1 MNLVIVESPAKAK
14 TINKYLGDD
23 YIVLASYGHIRDL
36 PSKNGSV
43 DPENDFKMEWEVDSF
58 SKKYLKDITDAAKNS
73 SKIILATDPDRE
85 GEAIAWHVKEYLN
98 EKKLIK
104 DKHVERVVFNEIT
117 KKAVINGIENPRQ
130 IEPLL
135 VDAYM
140 ARRALDY
147 LVGFNI
153 SPILWTKLPGSKSA
167 GRVQSVALKLITE
180 REHEIELFNPQE
192 FWTLSVKFTDNNKNQ
207 LLSSI
212 TQLDGSKIEKFS
224 FKDKAEIDKAIKDF
238 KSKKFIITDI
248 SSKVVNRNPLGPFTT
263 STLQQVASGKLG
275 FGASRTMQIAQK
287 LYQGIEIEGETIG
300 LITYMRTD
308 GTNLSSDAI
317 DSFRSYIKNEFGK
330 EYLPETS
337 INYTGKKAKNAQE
350 AHEAIRPTDI
360 MRTPDII
367 KKYLSPD
374 QNKLYDLIWCRA
386 LSSQMETAKFDRN
399 TITISTEDNQ
409 TKCKASGSVIK
420 FDGFLKILKDNKKDE
435 DEEILPKMTKGPVNI
450 EALLDE
456 QHFTQPPPR
465 YSEASLV
472 KKLEE
477 LGIGRP
483 STYASIISVIS
494 TRGYAEAIN
503 KRFHP
508 TDRGKLISAFLEK
521 LFSKYV
527 DYNFTASLE
536 NQLDEITTGKEG
548 WLKVLEMFWKDFN
561 QNVSAVKEKR
571 TREVLDL
578 LNESLGS
585 LIFERG
591 KDGNVDRNCKLCDTG
606 SLSLK
611 NSFRG
616 GAFIGCSNYP
626 DCKFTRPLSKA
637 KAAAQSQLAEPKF
650 IGKHD
655 NGNDMFLKNG
665 RFGPYIQ
672 YEKNEEI
679 AEKIIESKKKKKKK
693 KKNDKPDNNFKNV
706 SIPKGVTLESVDLD
720 RAKFLCSLPKILGI
734 NPENQK
740 DIILNSG
747 RFGPYL
753 KCENK
758 SARIENVEE
767 IFSIGLNRAISL
779 IAEAKPGRM
788 SSSIIKDLGE
798 HPEDKKPV
806 RIMKGQY
813 GPYIKYKSL
822 NATIPEEKDP
832 LEINM
837 EEALILIEKRKEYD
851 KTKKIKNEEKNEK
864 INNIDYV
871 FKYSFMFIY

>member
-23 YIVLASYGHIRDL
+23 YKVLASYGHIRDL

-43 DPENDFKMEWEVDSF
+43 DPENNFKMIWEVDSF
-58 SKKYLKDITDAAKNS
+58 SKKYLKEITDAAKES

-85 GEAIAWHVKEYLN
+85 GEAIAWHVKEFLN
-98 EKKLIK
+98 EKKLLK
-104 DKHVERVVFNEIT
+104 DKRVERVVFNEIT
-117 KKAVINGIENPRQ
+117 KKAVIHGIDNPRQ

-180 REHEIELFNPQE
+180 REHQIELFNPEE
-192 FWTLSVKFTDNNKNQ
+192 FWTVKINFKDNN
-207 LLSSI
+207 SI
-212 TQLDGSKIEKFS
+212 VSANISQLDGKKIEKFS
-224 FKDKAEIDKAIKDF
+224 FKNKEEVNKAIDQIK
-238 KSKKFIITDI
+238 KKKFNISDI
-248 SSKVVNRNPLGPFTT
+248 STKVVNRNPSGPFTT
-263 STLQQVASGKLG
+263 STLQQVSSGRLG
-275 FGASRTMQIAQK
+275 FGVSRTMQIAQK

-308 GTNLSSDAI
+308 GTNISNEAI
-317 DSFRSYIKNEFGK
+317 SGFRDYIKNNFG
-330 EYLPETS
+330 ENYLPNEPLTYS
-337 INYTGKKAKNAQE
+337 GKKAKNAQE

-360 MRTPDII
+360 IRSPDEV
-367 KKYLSPD
+367 KKYLSSD
-374 QNKLYDLIWCRA
+374 QNKLYNLIWSRA
-386 LSSQMETAKFDRN
+386 LSSQMQLAKFDRN
-399 TITISTEDNQ
+399 TITITSDDKNTICN
-409 TKCKASGSVIK
+409 ASGSVIK
-420 FDGFLKILKDNKKDE
+420 FDGFLKVFKDQKKE
-435 DEEILPKMTKGPVNI
+435 DNESILPVMTKGSVNI
-450 EALLDE
+450 DTLIDE

-483 STYASIISVIS
+483 STYASIISIIS
-494 TRGYAEAIN
+494 TRGYVEIVN

-508 TDRGKLISAFLEK
+508 TDRGKLITAFLEK

-527 DYNFTASLE
+527 DYNFTAGLE
-536 NQLDEITTGKEG
+536 NQLDEITSGKER
-548 WLKVLEMFWKDFN
+548 WIKVLEIFWKDFN
-561 QNVSAVKEKR
+561 QNVSEVKEKR

-578 LNESLGS
+578 LNDSLGS
-585 LIFERG
+585 LIFERN
-591 KDGNVDRNCKLCDTG
+591 KDGGVDRKCKLCADG
-606 SLSLK
+606 LLSLK

-626 DCKFTRPLSKA
+626 ECKFTRPLSKV
-637 KAAAQSQLAEPKF
+637 KAAQQSQLAEPKL
-650 IGKHD
+650 IGKHE
-655 NGNDMFLKNG
+655 NGNDMFLKIG

-672 YEKNEEI
+672 YEVIPEI
-679 AEKIIESKKKKKKK
+679 IKDEIINKKKTKKKKKVL
-693 KKNDKPDNNFKNV
+693 KNNNLKNI
-706 SIPKGVTLESVDLD
+706 SIPKGISIESVDLE
-720 RAKFLCSLPKILGI
+720 RAKFLCSLPKNLGI
-734 NPENQK
+734 NPENEK
-740 DIILNSG
+740 EIFLNSG

-758 SARIENVEE
+758 SARLENVED
-767 IFSIGLNRAISL
+767 IFSIGLNRAITL
-779 IAEAKPGRM
+779 IAEAKPGRIF
-788 SSSIIKDLGE
+788 SSIIKDLGE

-832 LEINM
+832 TEINM

-851 KTKKIKNEEKNEK
+851 RNKKGKNKKKGNK
-864 INNIDYV
+864 
-871 FKYSFMFIY
+871 

>member
-14 TINKYLGDD
+14 TINKYLGND

-43 DPENDFKMEWEVDSF
+43 DPENNFKMEWEVDSF
-58 SKKYLKDITDAAKNS
+58 SKKYLKEITDAAKDS
-73 SKIILATDPDRE
+73 TKIILATDPDRE

-117 KKAVINGIENPRQ
+117 KKAVIHGIANPRK
-130 IEPLL
+130 IEQLL

-167 GRVQSVALKLITE
+167 GRVQSVALKLITQ
-180 REHEIELFNPQE
+180 REHEIELFNPKE
-192 FWTLSVKFTDNNKNQ
+192 FWTLSIKFNDANK
-207 LLSSI
+207 SSI
-212 TQLDGSKIEKFS
+212 LASISQLNGSKIEKFS
-224 FKDKAEIDKAIKDF
+224 FKNELEIKKAIDEV
-238 KSKKFIITDI
+238 KSKKFQISDI
-248 SSKVVNRNPLGPFTT
+248 SSKIVNRNPSGPYTT
-263 STLQQVASGKLG
+263 STLQQFASGRLG

-308 GTNLSSDAI
+308 GTNLSTDSI
-317 DSFRSYIKNEFGK
+317 ESFRSYIEKEFGK
-330 EYLPETS
+330 KYLPENPL
-337 INYTGKKAKNAQE
+337 NYSGKKAKNAQE

-360 MRTPDII
+360 MRTPNII
-367 KKYLSPD
+367 KRYLSAD
-374 QNKLYDLIWCRA
+374 QYKLYDLIWSRA
-386 LSSQMETAKFDRN
+386 LSSQMASAKFDRN
-399 TITISTEDNQ
+399 TITISSEDDG
-409 TKCKASGSVIK
+409 TICKASGSVVR
-420 FDGFLKILKDNKKDE
+420 FDGFLKVMKDNRKDE
-435 DEEILPKMTKGPVNI
+435 EEEILPEMSKCSVNI

-494 TRGYAEAIN
+494 TRGYAETIN

-548 WLKVLEMFWKDFN
+548 WIKVLEMFWKDFN
-561 QNVSAVKEKR
+561 QNVSNVKEKR

-578 LNESLGS
+578 LNDSLGS

-591 KDGNVDRNCKLCDTG
+591 KDGNIDRKCNLCDNGT
-606 SLSLK
+606 LSLK

-626 DCKFTRPLSKA
+626 ECKFTRPLSKA

-650 IGKHD
+650 IGKHE
-655 NGNDMFLKNG
+655 NGNDMYLKNG

-672 YEKNEEI
+672 YEKINEIMEDVI
-679 AEKIIESKKKKKKK
+679 DTKKK
-693 KKNDKPDNNFKNV
+693 KKNIKNKKDTKEENNLKNV
-706 SIPKGVTLESVDLD
+706 SIPKGITLESVDLE
-720 RAKFLCSLPKILGI
+720 RAQFLCSLPKTLGI
-734 NPENQK
+734 NPDNQK

-767 IFSIGLNRAISL
+767 IFSIGLNRAITI
-779 IAEAKPGRM
+779 IAEAKPGRI

-832 LEINM
+832 LELNM
-837 EEALILIEKRKEYD
+837 EEALILIEKRREYD
-851 KTKKIKNEEKNEK
+851 RNKKSKKK
-864 INNIDYV
+864 
-871 FKYSFMFIY
+871 KKK

>member
-14 TINKYLGDD
+14 TINKYLGDN
-23 YIVLASYGHIRDL
+23 YKVLASYGHIRDL

-43 DPENDFKMEWEVDSF
+43 NPDQDFKMEWEVDSF
-58 SKKYLKDITDAAKNS
+58 SKKYLKEITDAAKDS

-98 EKKLIK
+98 EKKLLK
-104 DKHVERVVFNEIT
+104 DKEIERVVFNEIT
-117 KKAVINGIENPRQ
+117 KKAVIQGIENPRQ

-180 REHEIELFNPQE
+180 REHAIESFKPEE
-192 FWTLSVKFTDNNKNQ
+192 FWTLSIKFADTANQNFTASISQLDNN
-207 LLSSI
+207 
-212 TQLDGSKIEKFS
+212 KIEKFS
-224 FKDKAEIDKAIKDF
+224 FRNKEEINKAISSINK
-238 KSKKFIITDI
+238 KKFSITDI
-248 SSKVVNRNPLGPFTT
+248 SSKIVNRNPSGPFTT
-263 STLQQVASGKLG
+263 STLQQTASSRLG

-287 LYQGIEIEGETIG
+287 LYQGIEMEGETIG

-308 GTNLSSDAI
+308 GTNLSKDAVT
-317 DSFRSYIKNEFGK
+317 SFRNYIQKEIGN
-330 EYLPETS
+330 EYLPKDVL
-337 INYTGKKAKNAQE
+337 NYSGKKAKNAQE

-360 MRTPDII
+360 IRTPQSV
-367 KKYLSPD
+367 KKYLSTD
-374 QNKLYDLIWCRA
+374 QNKLYDLIWSRA
-386 LSSQMETAKFDRN
+386 LSSQMESAKFDRN
-399 TITISTEDNQ
+399 TITITSDNND
-409 TKCKASGSVIK
+409 TICKASGSVLK
-420 FDGFLKILKDNKKDE
+420 FDGFLKIYNNQSKDDDE
-435 DEEILPKMTKGPVNI
+435 NILPAVSKGPINI
-450 EALLDE
+450 EALIDE
-456 QHFTQPPPR
+456 QHYTQPPPR

-483 STYASIISVIS
+483 STYASIISTIAN
-494 TRGYAEAIN
+494 RGYAEILN
-503 KRFHP
+503 KRFFP

-527 DYNFTASLE
+527 DYNFTAGLE
-536 NQLDEITTGKEG
+536 DQLDEITTGKES
-548 WLKVLEMFWKDFN
+548 WIKVLELFWKDFN
-561 QNVSAVKEKR
+561 NNVSEVKEKR

-578 LNESLGS
+578 LNDSLGE
-585 LIFERG
+585 LIFD
-591 KDGNVDRNCKLCDTG
+591 KDNEGNVVRKCQLCSSGT
-606 SLSLK
+606 LSLK

-626 DCKFTRPLSKA
+626 ECKFTRPLSKA
-637 KAAAQSQLAEPKF
+637 KAAAQAQLAEPKF
-650 IGKHD
+650 IGKHE
-655 NGNDMFLKNG
+655 NGNDIYLKNG
-665 RFGPYIQ
+665 RFGPYLQ
-672 YEKNEEI
+672 YEKIPSDIEV
-679 AEKIIESKKKKKKK
+679 EKISKKKKKTKK
-693 KKNDKPDNNFKNV
+693 LKSDVNELLKNV
-706 SIPKGVTLESVDLD
+706 SIPKGLELESINLEK
-720 RAKFLCSLPKILGI
+720 AQFLCSLPKSLGI
-734 NPENQK
+734 NPDNQK
-740 DIILNSG
+740 DITLNVG

-767 IFSIGLNRAISL
+767 IFSIGLNRAITL

-788 SSSIIKDLGE
+788 SSSMIKDLGE

-806 RIMKGQY
+806 RVMKGQY

-832 LEINM
+832 TELTM

-851 KTKKIKNEEKNEK
+851 KSKKSKGKK
-864 INNIDYV
+864 
-871 FKYSFMFIY
+871 KK

>member
-14 TINKYLGDD
+14 TINKYLGEN

-43 DPENDFKMEWEVDSF
+43 DTENNFKMEWEVDSF
-58 SKKYLKDITDAAKNS
+58 SKKYLKEITDAAKES

-104 DKHVERVVFNEIT
+104 DKNVERVVFNEIT
-117 KKAVINGIENPRQ
+117 KKAVMHGIENPRQ

-180 REHEIELFNPQE
+180 REHEIELFDPQE
-192 FWTLSVKFTDNNKNQ
+192 FWTLSVNFNDNNNNS
-207 LLSSI
+207 LLASI
-212 TQLDGSKIEKFS
+212 SQLDGQKIEKFS
-224 FKDKAEIDKAIKDF
+224 FKNKLEIDEAIEKI
-238 KSKKFIITDI
+238 KSKKFEISDI
-248 SSKVVNRNPLGPFTT
+248 SSKIINRNPSGPFTT
-263 STLQQVASGKLG
+263 STLQQVASGRLG

-308 GTNLSSDAI
+308 GTNLSTDAI
-317 DSFRSYIKNEFGK
+317 SSFREYIKKEIGE
-330 EYLPETS
+330 EYLPES
-337 INYTGKKAKNAQE
+337 PLNYTGKKAKNAQE

-360 MRTPDII
+360 MRAPDSV

-374 QNKLYDLIWCRA
+374 QNKLYDLIWSRA
-386 LSSQMETAKFDRN
+386 LSSQMESAKFDRN
-399 TITISTEDNQ
+399 TITISTDDSA
-409 TKCKASGSVIK
+409 TICKASGSVIK
-420 FDGFLKILKDNKKDE
+420 FDGFLKIMKDTKKDD
-435 DEEILPKMTKGPVNI
+435 DEEILPKMSKGPVNI
-450 EALLDE
+450 EKLLDE

-494 TRGYAEAIN
+494 TRGYAESIN

-521 LFSKYV
+521 LFSRYV
-527 DYNFTASLE
+527 DYNFTAELE

-548 WLKVLEMFWKDFN
+548 WIKVLEMFWKDFN
-561 QNVSAVKEKR
+561 KNVSEVKEIR

-578 LNESLGS
+578 LNDSLGS

-591 KDGNVDRNCKLCDTG
+591 KDGNIDRKCQLCDNG

-626 DCKFTRPLSKA
+626 ECKFTRPLSKA

-650 IGKHD
+650 IGKHE
-655 NGNDMFLKNG
+655 NGNDMYLKNG
-665 RFGPYIQ
+665 RFGPYLQ
-672 YEKNEEI
+672 YEKVEEKLEEI
-679 AEKIIESKKKKKKK
+679 VETKKKKKKTKK
-693 KKNDKPDNNFKNV
+693 KKNLKEDNNFKNV
-706 SIPKGVTLESVDLD
+706 SIPKGITLESVDLD
-720 RAKFLCSLPKILGI
+720 RAKFLCSLPKSLGI
-734 NPENQK
+734 NPDNQK

-753 KCENK
+753 KCDNK

-767 IFSIGLNRAISL
+767 IFSIGLNRAITL

-832 LEINM
+832 LELNM

-851 KTKKIKNEEKNEK
+851 KNKKSKKK
-864 INNIDYV
+864 
-871 FKYSFMFIY
+871 KKGK

>member
-14 TINKYLGDD
+14 TINKYLGDN
-23 YIVLASYGHIRDL
+23 YKVLASYGHIRDL

-43 DPENDFKMEWEVDSF
+43 NPDQDFKMEWEVDSF
-58 SKKYLKDITDAAKNS
+58 SKKYLKEITDAAKDS

-98 EKKLIK
+98 EKKLLK
-104 DKHVERVVFNEIT
+104 DKEIERVVFNEIT
-117 KKAVINGIENPRQ
+117 KKAVIQGIENPRQ

-180 REHEIELFNPQE
+180 REHAIESFKPEE
-192 FWTLSVKFTDNNKNQ
+192 FWTLSIKFADTANQNFTASISQLDNN
-207 LLSSI
+207 
-212 TQLDGSKIEKFS
+212 KIEKFS
-224 FKDKAEIDKAIKDF
+224 FRNKEEINKAISSINK
-238 KSKKFIITDI
+238 KKFSITDI
-248 SSKVVNRNPLGPFTT
+248 SSKIVNRNPSGPFTT
-263 STLQQVASGKLG
+263 STLQQTASSRLG

-287 LYQGIEIEGETIG
+287 LYQGIEMEGETIG

-308 GTNLSSDAI
+308 GTNLSKDAVT
-317 DSFRSYIKNEFGK
+317 SFRNYIQKEIGN
-330 EYLPETS
+330 EYLPKDVL
-337 INYTGKKAKNAQE
+337 NYSGKKAKNAQE

-360 MRTPDII
+360 IRTPGSV
-367 KKYLSPD
+367 KKYLSTD
-374 QNKLYDLIWCRA
+374 QNKLYDLIWSRA
-386 LSSQMETAKFDRN
+386 LSSQMESAKFDRN
-399 TITISTEDNQ
+399 TITITSDNND
-409 TKCKASGSVIK
+409 TICKASGSVLK
-420 FDGFLKILKDNKKDE
+420 FDGFLKIYNNQSKDDDE
-435 DEEILPKMTKGPVNI
+435 TILPAVSKGPINI
-450 EALLDE
+450 EALIDE
-456 QHFTQPPPR
+456 QHYTQPPPR

-483 STYASIISVIS
+483 STYASIISTIAN
-494 TRGYAEAIN
+494 RGYAEILN
-503 KRFHP
+503 KRFFP

-527 DYNFTASLE
+527 DYNFTAGLE
-536 NQLDEITTGKEG
+536 DQLDEITTGKES
-548 WLKVLEMFWKDFN
+548 WIKVLELFWKDFN
-561 QNVSAVKEKR
+561 NNVSEVKEKR

-578 LNESLGS
+578 LNDSLGE
-585 LIFERG
+585 LIFD
-591 KDGNVDRNCKLCDTG
+591 KDNEGNVVRKCQLCSSGT
-606 SLSLK
+606 LSLK

-626 DCKFTRPLSKA
+626 ECKFTRPLSKA
-637 KAAAQSQLAEPKF
+637 KAAAQAQLAEPKF
-650 IGKHD
+650 IGKHE
-655 NGNDMFLKNG
+655 NGNDIYLKNG
-665 RFGPYIQ
+665 RFGPYLQ
-672 YEKNEEI
+672 YEKIPSDIEV
-679 AEKIIESKKKKKKK
+679 EKISKKKKKTKK
-693 KKNDKPDNNFKNV
+693 LKSDVNELLKNV
-706 SIPKGVTLESVDLD
+706 SIPKGLELESINLEK
-720 RAKFLCSLPKILGI
+720 AQFLCSLPKSLGI
-734 NPENQK
+734 NPDNQK
-740 DIILNSG
+740 DITLNVG

-767 IFSIGLNRAISL
+767 IFSIGLNRAITL

-788 SSSIIKDLGE
+788 SSSMIKDLGE

-806 RIMKGQY
+806 RVMKGQY

-832 LEINM
+832 TELTM

-851 KTKKIKNEEKNEK
+851 KTKKNKKK
-864 INNIDYV
+864 
-871 FKYSFMFIY
+871 K

>member
-14 TINKYLGDD
+14 TINKYLGDN
-23 YIVLASYGHIRDL
+23 YKVLASYGHIRDL

-43 DPENDFKMEWEVDSF
+43 DPDQDFKMEWEVDSF
-58 SKKYLKDITDAAKNS
+58 SKKYLKEITDAAKDS

-98 EKKLIK
+98 EKKLLK
-104 DKHVERVVFNEIT
+104 DKEIERVVFNEIT
-117 KKAVINGIENPRQ
+117 KKAVIQGIENPRQ

-180 REHEIELFNPQE
+180 REHAIESFKPEE
-192 FWTLSVKFTDNNKNQ
+192 FWTLSIKFADTTNQNFTASISQLENN
-207 LLSSI
+207 
-212 TQLDGSKIEKFS
+212 KIEKFS
-224 FKDKAEIDKAIKDF
+224 FRNKEEINKAISSINK
-238 KSKKFIITDI
+238 KKFSITDI
-248 SSKVVNRNPLGPFTT
+248 SSKIVNRNPSGPFTT
-263 STLQQVASGKLG
+263 STLQQTASSRLG

-287 LYQGIEIEGETIG
+287 LYQGIEMEGETIG

-308 GTNLSSDAI
+308 GTNLSKDAVT
-317 DSFRSYIKNEFGK
+317 SFRNYIQKEIGN
-330 EYLPETS
+330 EYLPKDVL
-337 INYTGKKAKNAQE
+337 NYSGKKAKNAQE

-360 MRTPDII
+360 IRTPESV
-367 KKYLSPD
+367 KKYLSTD
-374 QNKLYDLIWCRA
+374 QNKLYDLIWSRA
-386 LSSQMETAKFDRN
+386 LSSQMESAKFDRN
-399 TITISTEDNQ
+399 TITITSDNDD
-409 TKCKASGSVIK
+409 TICKASGSVLK
-420 FDGFLKILKDNKKDE
+420 FDGFLKIYNNQSKDDDE
-435 DEEILPKMTKGPVNI
+435 NILPAVSKGPINI
-450 EALLDE
+450 EALIDE
-456 QHFTQPPPR
+456 QHYTQPPPR

-483 STYASIISVIS
+483 STYASIISTIAN
-494 TRGYAEAIN
+494 RGYAEILN
-503 KRFHP
+503 KRFFP

-527 DYNFTASLE
+527 DYNFTAGLE
-536 NQLDEITTGKEG
+536 DQLDEITTGKES
-548 WLKVLEMFWKDFN
+548 WIKVLELFWKDFN
-561 QNVSAVKEKR
+561 NNVSEVKEKR

-578 LNESLGS
+578 LNDSLGE
-585 LIFERG
+585 LIFD
-591 KDGNVDRNCKLCDTG
+591 KDNEGNVVRKCQLCSSGT
-606 SLSLK
+606 LSLK

-626 DCKFTRPLSKA
+626 ECKFTRPLSKA
-637 KAAAQSQLAEPKF
+637 KAAAQAQLAEPKF
-650 IGKHD
+650 IGKHE
-655 NGNDMFLKNG
+655 NGNDIYLKNG
-665 RFGPYIQ
+665 RFGPYLQ
-672 YEKNEEI
+672 YEKIQSDIEI
-679 AEKIIESKKKKKKK
+679 EKISKKKKKTKK
-693 KKNDKPDNNFKNV
+693 LKSDVNELLKNV
-706 SIPKGVTLESVDLD
+706 SIPKGLELESINLEK
-720 RAKFLCSLPKILGI
+720 AQFLCSLPKSLGI
-734 NPENQK
+734 NPDNQK
-740 DIILNSG
+740 EITLNVG

-767 IFSIGLNRAISL
+767 IFSIGLNRAITL

-788 SSSIIKDLGE
+788 SSSMIKDLGE

-806 RIMKGQY
+806 RVMKGQY

-832 LEINM
+832 TELTM

-851 KTKKIKNEEKNEK
+851 KNKKSKSKK
-864 INNIDYV
+864 
-871 FKYSFMFIY
+871 KK

>member
-23 YIVLASYGHIRDL
+23 YKVLASYGHIRDL

-43 DPENDFKMEWEVDSF
+43 DPDQDFKMEWEVDSF
-58 SKKYLKDITDAAKNS
+58 SKKYLKEITDAAKDS

-98 EKKLIK
+98 EKKLLK
-104 DKHVERVVFNEIT
+104 DKEIERVVFNEIT
-117 KKAVINGIENPRQ
+117 KKAVIQGIENPRQ
-130 IEPLL
+130 IEPHL

-180 REHEIELFNPQE
+180 REHEIESFKPEE
-192 FWTLSVKFTDNNKNQ
+192 FWTLSINFIDQNNQKITASISQLDNN
-207 LLSSI
+207 
-212 TQLDGSKIEKFS
+212 KIEKFS
-224 FKDKAEIDKAIKDF
+224 FKNKEEIIKAIASVNK
-238 KSKKFIITDI
+238 KKFSITDI
-248 SSKVVNRNPLGPFTT
+248 SSKVVNRNPSGPFTT
-263 STLQQVASGKLG
+263 STLQQTASSRLG

-308 GTNLSSDAI
+308 GTNLSKDAV
-317 DSFRSYIKNEFGK
+317 SAFRDYIQKEIGN
-330 EYLPETS
+330 EYLPKDAL
-337 INYTGKKAKNAQE
+337 NYSGKKAKNAQE

-360 MRTPDII
+360 IRTPQSV
-367 KKYLSPD
+367 KKYLSTD
-374 QNKLYDLIWCRA
+374 QNKLYDLIWSRA
-386 LSSQMETAKFDRN
+386 LSSQMESAKFDRN
-399 TITISTEDNQ
+399 TITITSDNND
-409 TKCKASGSVIK
+409 TICKASGSVLK
-420 FDGFLKILKDNKKDE
+420 FDGFLKIYNNQNKDE
-435 DEEILPKMTKGPVNI
+435 NENVLPDVSKGPINI

-456 QHFTQPPPR
+456 QHYTQPPPR

-483 STYASIISVIS
+483 STYASIISTIAN
-494 TRGYAEAIN
+494 RGYAEILN
-503 KRFHP
+503 KRFFP

-527 DYNFTASLE
+527 DYNFTAGLE
-536 NQLDEITTGKEG
+536 DQLDEITTGKES
-548 WLKVLEMFWKDFN
+548 WIKVLELFWKDFN
-561 QNVSAVKEKR
+561 NNVSEVKEKR

-578 LNESLGS
+578 LNDSLGE
-585 LIFERG
+585 LIFD
-591 KDGNVDRNCKLCDTG
+591 KDKEGNIVRKCQLCNSGT
-606 SLSLK
+606 LSLK

-626 DCKFTRPLSKA
+626 ECKFTRPLSKA
-637 KAAAQSQLAEPKF
+637 KAAAQAQLAEPKF
-650 IGKHD
+650 IGKHE
-655 NGNDMFLKNG
+655 NGNDIFLKNG
-665 RFGPYIQ
+665 RFGPYLQ
-672 YEKNEEI
+672 YEKIQTAEEI
-679 AEKIIESKKKKKKK
+679 EKNTKKKKKTKK
-693 KKNDKPDNNFKNV
+693 SKSNVNELLKNV
-706 SIPKGVTLESVDLD
+706 SIPKGLDLESIDLEK
-720 RAKFLCSLPKILGI
+720 AKFLCSLPKSLGI
-734 NPENQK
+734 NPDNQK
-740 DIILNSG
+740 EITLNTG

-758 SARIENVEE
+758 SARIENIEE
-767 IFSIGLNRAISL
+767 IFSIGLNRAITL

-806 RIMKGQY
+806 KVMKGQY

-832 LEINM
+832 TELTM

-851 KTKKIKNEEKNEK
+851 KTKKSKKRK
-864 INNIDYV
+864 A
-871 FKYSFMFIY
+871 K

>member
-14 TINKYLGDD
+14 TINKYLGSN
-23 YIVLASYGHIRDL
+23 YTVLASYGHIRDL

-43 DPENDFKMEWEVDSF
+43 DTENNFKMIWEVDSF
-58 SKKYLKDITDAAKNS
+58 SKKYLKEITEVAKDS

-85 GEAIAWHVKEYLN
+85 GEAIAWHVKEFLN
-98 EKKLIK
+98 EKKILK
-104 DKHVERVVFNEIT
+104 GKTVERVVFNEIT
-117 KKAVINGIENPRQ
+117 KKAVIKGIENPRQ
-130 IEPLL
+130 IEQLL

-180 REHEIELFNPQE
+180 REHEIELFNPEE
-192 FWTLSVKFTDNNKNQ
+192 FWSLKVKFKDNKDSILISNINQ
-207 LLSSI
+207 LNSN
-212 TQLDGSKIEKFS
+212 KIEKFS
-224 FKDKAEIDKAIKDF
+224 FKNKNEINEAIENI
-238 KSKKFIITDI
+238 KSKKFSITDI
-248 SSKVVNRNPLGPFTT
+248 TTKIVNRNPSGPFTT
-263 STLQQVASGKLG
+263 STLQQVSSGRLG
-275 FGASRTMQIAQK
+275 FGASRTMQIAQR
-287 LYQGIEIEGETIG
+287 LYQGIEIEGETVG

-308 GTNLSSDAI
+308 GTNISKDAI
-317 DSFRSYIKNEFGK
+317 EIFRDYVKRKYGN
-330 EYLPETS
+330 EYLPKDPL
-337 INYTGKKAKNAQE
+337 NYSGKKAKNAQE

-360 MRTPDII
+360 ENSPSKI
-367 KKYLSPD
+367 KKYLSAD
-374 QNKLYDLIWCRA
+374 QHKLYDLIWSRA
-386 LSSQMETAKFDRN
+386 LSSQMESAKFDRN
-399 TITISTEDNQ
+399 TITIKSSDNE
-409 TKCKASGSVIK
+409 TVCKTSGSVIK
-420 FDGFLKILKDNKKDE
+420 FEGFLKVYKEKKKEE
-435 DEEILPKMTKGPVNI
+435 DESILPEMMKGPINLD
-450 EALLDE
+450 ALIDE

-494 TRGYAEAIN
+494 TRGYAETIN

-521 LFSKYV
+521 LFSRYV
-527 DYNFTASLE
+527 DYNFTAGLESL
-536 NQLDEITTGKEG
+536 LDDITSGKES
-548 WLKVLEMFWKDFN
+548 WIKVLEMFWKDFN
-561 QNVSAVKEKR
+561 KNVAEVKEKR

-578 LNESLGS
+578 LNDSLGS
-585 LIFERG
+585 LIFERS
-591 KDGNVDRNCKLCDTG
+591 KDGTINRKCQLCDTG
-606 SLSLK
+606 LLSLK

-626 DCKFTRPLSKA
+626 DCKFTRPLSKS
-637 KAAAQSQLAEPKF
+637 KAAAQSQLAEPKLV
-650 IGKHD
+650 GKHE
-655 NGNDMFLKNG
+655 NGNDMYLKNG

-672 YEKNEEI
+672 YEKIEEINEET
-679 AEKIIESKKKKKKK
+679 KPKKKKKKK
-693 KKNDKPDNNFKNV
+693 ENNNMRNV
-706 SIPKGVTLESVDLD
+706 SIPKGIELESVDLD
-720 RAKFLCSLPKILGI
+720 KAKFLCSLPKSLGL

-740 DIILNSG
+740 DITLNSG

-767 IFSIGLNRAISL
+767 IFSIGLNRAITL

-806 RIMKGQY
+806 RVMKGQY

-832 LEINM
+832 LELNM
-837 EEALILIEKRKEYD
+837 EEALILIEKRREYD
-851 KTKKIKNEEKNEK
+851 KNKKNKKRK
-864 INNIDYV
+864 V
-871 FKYSFMFIY
+871 KK